1 MDLSSFNNSLRF
13 IHLLTFLCVSFF
25 IFSKG
30 VSRYHRSSHRFIK
43 KIWIF
48 VIILYFLDLIDGGLN
63 FFVHCMKLLSID
75 DFVAL
80 RFYLSRIASIAAMLN
95 YPFFYFFLEYT
106 LTTNFRWTWRHSLL
120 IAPLL
125 FVIPFN
131 IYLIVMFGET
141 FSPTV
146 QAIRSNIFWYT
157 ALLDLIAVFIFYRA
171 LQQEK
176 RLPRVLVARFR
187 KVFRYLIFIPVLV
200 VPAHMLSIPILF
212 AFTSFVR
219 FIIGGCFNYLVYRY
233 LSIPFFNTTRYIDI
247 SARSRSLRDLRPIF
261 EELKQATSLQD
272 FQRITKAF
280 FSEAFEVVPTD
291 VNLYIRPLGDEK
303 AFGVDRPDLM
313 PMVPG
318 VECLLSH
325 PIDEQRPLV
334 RCLEGGEV
342 LTRDE
347 VEMEVFFTI
356 EHCGTS
362 DVKIDA
368 RYVLTLLEMTDAHAF
383 IPVQEHEK
391 VIGYIVIE
399 GRHRL
404 DEPKQKPIKTSFSE
418 AEQHEMAVYADY
430 LSQSIELIHRQ
441 NMLSVVHE
449 NKELKDELFKKQ
461 RSIEQ
466 YQESFRSLLK
476 TQAGQMVGIIHY
488 KYNKLF
494 CVNNQAKEAL
504 GIKGTSLVT
513 NSYEE
518 PLKKL
523 ACEFKKYG
531 GEPSIL
537 LTDIS
542 GNPLKFIAT
551 NDTKKHT
558 VILLAFYPSVTETFV
573 VPFEKL
579 RDLSRWDYALCLE
592 TTSFGQ
598 LIQRLLPGNS
608 ETLMCIKIDLL
619 ERSLSSKPLY
629 ITVPEKDLESIVY
642 VVHQISVR
650 ATIHALDLSQPE
662 QNRAIGR
669 QLFGVSPLFDPIAPP
684 GLCDILSTTG
694 MIFIKNIEFLAKETQ
709 EQLADYFE
717 SNQYAPVGSE
727 RKVTSQVRIVCSASN
742 NLEALVQKG
751 LFSGRLFHQLLQ
763 HTFVLPAP
771 TSLPYSELFACAQ
784 ELYQQLL
791 HSVGK
796 NNHRLVLVSKDIER
810 VIEQKPASFHE
821 LKELLLFAMRN
832 KSTCHDIETASTA
845 IVPALLAGNPEVAE
859 ALAQGKRALKNKQLL
874 KALLSTYKTQA
885 KVAEMLNVHRSSVSR
900 RCKEF
905 RLIEWS

>member
-1 MDLSSFNNSLRF
+1 MDLTWTDSYFRVISDLCSLALTSFILVQGIIRYSR
-13 IHLLTFLCVSFF
+13 SF
-25 IFSKG
+25 
-30 VSRYHRSSHRFIK
+30 HPFIK
-43 KIWIF
+43 KVWMTVIFLFFLNAIDGIIGITKSILLDFDVLGAQYIIF
-48 VIILYFLDLIDGGLN
+48 VLTRIGHI
-63 FFVHCMKLLSID
+63 
-75 DFVAL
+75 VAV
-80 RFYLSRIASIAAMLN
+80 IN
-95 YPFFYFFLEYT
+95 YPLYYIFLEST
-106 LTTNFRWTWRHSLL
+106 LVAGFRWNLRHYLF

-125 FVIPFN
+125 FLLPFDL
-131 IYLIVMFGET
+131 YLLSNGPIL
-141 FSPTV
+141 SPFC
-146 QAIRSNIFWYT
+146 QAIKSNFFWYPCV
-157 ALLDLIAVFIFYRA
+157 LDVIAVFIFYRA
-171 LQQEK
+171 SRHE
-176 RLPRVLVARFR
+176 RGLPRILNSRFK
-187 KVFRYLIFIPVLV
+187 KVFRFLICIPVMSIT
-200 VPAHMLSIPILF
+200 AHLFDVSLLYTLSNI
-212 AFTSFVR
+212 TRFV
-219 FIIGGCFNYLVYRY
+219 IGFSIDYALYKY
-233 LSIPFFNTTRYIDI
+233 LSIPFFNATRYIDI
-247 SARSRSLRDLRPIF
+247 SYRSRSLRELRPVF
-261 EELKQATSLQD
+261 EELKQATTLQD
-272 FQRITKAF
+272 FQRITKTF
-280 FSEAFEVVPTD
+280 FSEAFGVEPAD
-291 VNLYIRPLGDEK
+291 VTLYIRPLGDEQ
-303 AFGVDRPDLM
+303 AFGVERPDLM

-318 VECLLSH
+318 VECLLSR
-325 PIDEQRPLV
+325 PVDEQKLLV

-342 LTRDE
+342 MTRDE

-368 RYVLTLLEMTDAHAF
+368 RHVLALLEMTDAHAF
-383 IPVQEHEK
+383 IPVQEHGK

-404 DEPKQKPIKTSFSE
+404 DEPNQKPIKTSFSE

-441 NMLSVVHE
+441 NMLGFVYE

-461 RSIEQ
+461 QSIEQ

-476 TQAGQMVGIIHY
+476 TQTGQMVGIIHY

-494 CVNNQAKEAL
+494 CVNTQAKEAL

-518 PLKKL
+518 PLKRL

-531 GEPSIL
+531 GEPSVL

-558 VILLAFYPSVTETFV
+558 VILLAFYPSVAETFV

-592 TTSFGQ
+592 TTTAGQ
-598 LIQRLLPGNS
+598 LIQRLLPGTT
-608 ETLMCIKIDLL
+608 ETILRIKIDLL
-619 ERSLSSKPLY
+619 ERSLASKPLF

-642 VVHQISVR
+642 VVHQISAR
-650 ATIHALDLSQPE
+650 ATIQTIDLSHPE
-662 QNRAIGR
+662 QDRAIGR
-669 QLFGVSPLFDPIAPP
+669 QLFGVSPLFDPVAPP

-709 EQLADYFE
+709 EQLAEYFE
-717 SNQYAPVGSE
+717 TTLYAPVGSE
-727 RKVTSQVRIVCSASN
+727 RKVSSQVRFVCSASN

-751 LFSGRLFHQLLQ
+751 LFSERLFHQLMQ

-771 TSLPYSELFACAQ
+771 TFLPYSDLFAGTQ

-796 NNHRLVLVSKDIER
+796 NNRAFVLVPKDIER
-810 VIEQKPASFHE
+810 VIEQKPASLHE
-821 LKELLLFAMRN
+821 LKELLLYAMRN
-832 KSTCHDIETASTA
+832 KSARRDTETAPITFM
-845 IVPALLAGNPEVAE
+845 PALVTGNPEVAE
-859 ALAQGKRALKNKQLL
+859 ALAQGKKALKNKQLL
-874 KALLSTYKTQA
+874 RTLLSTYKTQA
-885 KVAEMLNVHRSSVSR
+885 KVAEMLNVNRSSVSR

-905 RLIEWS
+905 NLIEWN